1 MLYPVELQAQRS
13 RILFRCSR
21 SPIRSSSYRACRL
34 WQAWRTDAVCEWNIM
49 ARHKSRQSTYADLI
63 PLLGVRLRPPFGIVL
78 GAPGEAARLAA
89 ALPSG
94 DAVAYQMDMHSA
106 ERLSEALVEL
116 GSRTRVQT
124 AADLW
129 DLPAA
134 FQTLLYPAA
143 KGGERELKI
152 DMVQQAFHTL
162 RPGGILA
169 VLSPYR
175 KDDFFPPLLK
185 KVFGRVHAPISE
197 AGTLFWCRREGD
209 RPLRRHEITFQ
220 VRLDERHSARFL
232 SRPGTF
238 AYGRFDDGARA
249 LVGEMQIRPGDRVLD
264 VGCGCGT
271 NGVIAGLRAGATGHV
286 AFVDSNVRALA
297 LAEHNARENG
307 VTSFETVA
315 SSRVEGLPENSFDVA
330 LANPPY
336 MAQGTVAGLFTVR
349 SRSLLKPGGR
359 FYLVTRQPHE
369 VAEIV
374 TDVFGRCTL
383 TERGGYSVFSARA

>member
-1 MLYPVELQAQRS
+1 LL
-13 RILFRCSR
+13 
-21 SPIRSSSYRACRL
+21 
-34 WQAWRTDAVCEWNIM
+34 
-49 ARHKSRQSTYADLI
+49 
-63 PLLGVRLRPPFGIVL
+63 PLLGERLRPPFGIVL

-89 ALPSG
+89 ALPAG
-94 DAVAYQMDMHSA
+94 DVVAYQMDLHPA
-106 ERLSEALVEL
+106 ERLREALAEA
-116 GSRTRVQT
+116 GSRARVET

-129 DLPAA
+129 DLPPD
-134 FQTLLYPAA
+134 FQTLLYPSP

-152 DMVQQAFHTL
+152 DMVEQAFHAL
-162 RPGGILA
+162 RPGAVFA

-185 KVFGRVHAPISE
+185 KVFGRVHAPTSDS
-197 AGTLFWCRREGD
+197 GTLFWCRREGD
-209 RPLRRHEITFQ
+209 RPRRRHQVTFQ
-220 VRLDERHSARFL
+220 VRLDDQRSARFL

-249 LVGEMQIRPGDRVLD
+249 LVAEMEVRPGDRVVD

-271 NGVIAGLRAGATGHV
+271 NGVLAGLRAGPAGHV
-286 AFVDSNVRALA
+286 AFVDSNLRALA
-297 LAEHNARENG
+297 LARHNAAANG
-307 VTSFETVA
+307 LASFDVVA
-315 SSRVEGLPENSFDVA
+315 SSRVEGLPEKAFDVA

-336 MAQGTVAGLFTVR
+336 FAQAAVAGLFTLR

-374 TDVFGRCTL
+374 ADVFGRADL
-383 TERGGYSVFSARA
+383 AVRGGYTIFKARAEPPGSSRRAGRRA